1 MRDFNAKW
9 RQATGLSV
17 CMECE
22 MPKIT
27 IGIAGLRENLGQDV
41 VIGMENPFGEP
52 LLIIGY
58 SRQRVFRLHSS
69 ITDVQGMNFTMCIMC
84 S

>member
-9 RQATGLSV
+9 RQDLGLSV

-27 IGIAGLRENLGQDV
+27 IGIAGLRENLGRDV
-41 VIGMENPFGEP
+41 VIGEP
-52 LLIIGY
+52 VWRASTIIIGY

>member
-27 IGIAGLRENLGQDV
+27 IGIAGFRENLGRDV
-41 VIGMENPFGEP
+41 VIGEP
-52 LLIIGY
+52 VWGA
-58 SRQRVFRLHSS
+58 S
-69 ITDVQGMNFTMCIMC
+69 INNWIFSTASIPIA
-84 S
+84 

>member
-41 VIGMENPFGEP
+41 VIGEP
-52 LLIIGY
+52 VWGA
-58 SRQRVFRLHSS
+58 S
-69 ITDVQGMNFTMCIMC
+69 INNWIFSTASISTA
-84 S
+84 

>member
-9 RQATGLSV
+9 RQDSGFSV

-27 IGIAGLRENLGQDV
+27 IGIAGLRENLGRDV
-41 VIGMENPFGEP
+41 VIGEP
-52 LLIIGY
+52 VWGA
-58 SRQRVFRLHSS
+58 S
-69 ITDVQGMNFTMCIMC
+69 INNWIFSTASIPIA
-84 S
+84 

>member
-27 IGIAGLRENLGQDV
+27 IGIAGLRENLGRDV
-41 VIGMENPFGEP
+41 VIGEP
-52 LLIIGY
+52 VW
-58 SRQRVFRLHSS
+58 RAS
-69 ITDVQGMNFTMCIMC
+69 INNWIFSTASIPIA
-84 S
+84 

>member
-9 RQATGLSV
+9 RQDLGLSV

-27 IGIAGLRENLGQDV
+27 IGIAGLRENLGRDV
-41 VIGMENPFGEP
+41 VAGDPAWGPSTNNWIF
-52 LLIIGY
+52 
-58 SRQRVFRLHSS
+58 STAS
-69 ITDVQGMNFTMCIMC
+69 IPMA
-84 S
+84 

>member
-9 RQATGLSV
+9 RQDSGLSV

-27 IGIAGLRENLGQDV
+27 IGIAGLRENLGRDV
-41 VIGMENPFGEP
+41 VIGEP
-52 LLIIGY
+52 
-58 SRQRVFRLHSS
+58 V
-69 ITDVQGMNFTMCIMC
+69 
-84 S
+84 

>member
-9 RQATGLSV
+9 RQDSGLSV

-27 IGIAGLRENLGQDV
+27 IGITGLRENLSRDV
-41 VIGMENPFGEP
+41 VIGEP
-52 LLIIGY
+52 VWGASTNNWIF
-58 SRQRVFRLHSS
+58 STAS
-69 ITDVQGMNFTMCIMC
+69 IPIA
-84 S
+84 

>member
-27 IGIAGLRENLGQDV
+27 IGIAGLRENLGRDV
-41 VIGMENPFGEP
+41 VIGEP
-52 LLIIGY
+52 VWGA
-58 SRQRVFRLHSS
+58 S
-69 ITDVQGMNFTMCIMC
+69 INNWIFSTASIPIA
-84 S
+84 

>member
-27 IGIAGLRENLGQDV
+27 IEIAGLRENLGRDV
-41 VIGMENPFGEP
+41 VIGEP
-52 LLIIGY
+52 VWGA
-58 SRQRVFRLHSS
+58 S
-69 ITDVQGMNFTMCIMC
+69 INNWIFSTASIPIA
-84 S
+84 

>member
-9 RQATGLSV
+9 RQGSGLSV

-27 IGIAGLRENLGQDV
+27 IGIAGLRENLGWDV
-41 VIGMENPFGEP
+41 VIGEP
-52 LLIIGY
+52 VWGASTNNWIF
-58 SRQRVFRLHSS
+58 STAS
-69 ITDVQGMNFTMCIMC
+69 IPIA
-84 S
+84 

>member
-27 IGIAGLRENLGQDV
+27 IGIAGLRENLGRDV
-41 VIGMENPFGEP
+41 VIGEP
-52 LLIIGY
+52 VWGAPINNWIF
-58 SRQRVFRLHSS
+58 STAS
-69 ITDVQGMNFTMCIMC
+69 IPIA
-84 S
+84 

>member
-1 MRDFNAKW
+1 MRDFNEKW

-27 IGIAGLRENLGQDV
+27 IGIAGLRENLGRDV
-41 VIGMENPFGEP
+41 VIGEP
-52 LLIIGY
+52 VWGA
-58 SRQRVFRLHSS
+58 S
-69 ITDVQGMNFTMCIMC
+69 INNWIFSTASIPIA
-84 S
+84 

>member
-27 IGIAGLRENLGQDV
+27 IGIAGLRENLGRD
-41 VIGMENPFGEP
+41 VIGEP
-52 LLIIGY
+52 VWGA
-58 SRQRVFRLHSS
+58 S
-69 ITDVQGMNFTMCIMC
+69 INNWIFSTASIPIA
-84 S
+84 